1 LDRSGRKSK
10 YLSSVGCWLAAV
22 LAVFAILGLVLVI
35 FVSPSR
41 SSLTAWLPRPLQ
53 VAGTEESLTTET
65 PAEALTETAV
75 PTMTPTPLPMLTP
88 TGTSTPRPLRPLD
101 PGEDTVPAYYPTPEP
116 WEGEERVTMLI
127 LGVDFGDWDSPG
139 RAGPP
144 RADTLL
150 VLSVDPV
157 AKTAGMLSIPR
168 DLTVDIPGIL
178 NPNRINTA
186 HRFGEIYEMPGGG
199 PGLTIRTVENL
210 LGMPVHYYVR
220 VDFRAFE
227 RIIDEIGGIT
237 VDVQQE
243 IRVDPLGSDN
253 AITLEPGEQFM
264 DGPTA
269 LAYARAR
276 NTPRGDFDRILKQ
289 QQVVMAVREQ
299 VLRLEMLP
307 LLIFKAPHL
316 FQELSEGLQS
326 DLPLDQAIRLAW
338 SSRSIKPADIQT
350 GAIGP
355 NQLYREITEEGLS
368 VYRAHPD
375 RVRWLRDQ
383 VFLSP

>member
-1 LDRSGRKSK
+1 VDRSGRISK
-10 YLSSVGCWLAAV
+10 YLSSGGCWLAAA
-22 LAVFAILGLVLVI
+22 LAVLAILGLGLVVLI
-35 FVSPSR
+35 SR
-41 SSLTAWLPRPLQ
+41 SGSPLGAWLPRPLQ
-53 VAGTEESLTTET
+53 MAGTEESLTTVT
-65 PAEALTETAV
+65 PAVALTETAV
-75 PTMTPTPLPMLTP
+75 PTATLTPLPTLTP
-88 TGTSTPRPLRPLD
+88 TSTSTARPLRPLD

-116 WEGEERVTMLI
+116 WEGQERVTILL
-127 LGVDFGDWDSPG
+127 LGVDSGDWDSPG

-144 RADTLL
+144 RTDTLL

-186 HRFGEIYEMPGGG
+186 HRFGEIYDMPGGG
-199 PGLTIRTVENL
+199 PGLTMRTVENL
-210 LGMPVHYYVR
+210 LGMPVDYYVR
-220 VDFRAFE
+220 IDFRAFE
-227 RIIDEIGGIT
+227 RIIDEIGGIV
-237 VDVQQE
+237 VDVPHE
-243 IRVDPLGSDN
+243 IRVDPLGPDN
-253 AITLEPGEQFM
+253 AITLEPGAQFM

-276 NTPRGDFDRILKQ
+276 NTLRGDFDRILKQ
-289 QQVVMAVREQ
+289 QQVVLAVREQ

-307 LLIFKAPHL
+307 LLIFKAPRL
-316 FQELSEGLQS
+316 FQELRDGLQS
-326 DLPLDQAIRLAW
+326 DLPLDLVFRLAW
-338 SSRSIKPADIQT
+338 LSRSIKPGDIQT
-350 GAIGP
+350 GAIGS

-368 VYRAHPD
+368 VYRAHLE

>member
-1 LDRSGRKSK
+1 LDRSSRFRK
-10 YLSSVGCWLAAV
+10 YFSSVGCWLVAA
-22 LAVFAILGLVLVI
+22 LAVFTILGLGLVI
-35 FVSPSR
+35 LLSTSGRLGV
-41 SSLTAWLPRPLQ
+41 WLPRPLQ
-53 VAGTEESLTTET
+53 MAGTEEALATIT
-65 PAEALTETAV
+65 AGMGLTEIPAVTA
-75 PTMTPTPLPMLTP
+75 TLTPLPTLMP
-88 TGTSTPRPLRPLD
+88 TSTSTPRPLRPLD
-101 PGEDTVPAYYPTPEP
+101 PDEDTVLAYYPTPEP
-116 WEGEERVTMLI
+116 WEGEQRVTILI
-127 LGVDFGDWDSPG
+127 LGVDSGDWDSPG

-157 AKTAGMLSIPR
+157 AQTAGMLSIPR

-186 HRFGEIYEMPGGG
+186 HRFGEIYDMPGGG
-199 PGLTIRTVENL
+199 PGLTMRTVQNL
-210 LGMPVHYYVR
+210 LGMPVDYYVR
-220 VDFRAFE
+220 IDFRAFE
-227 RIIDEIGGIT
+227 RIIDEIGGIV
-237 VDVQQE
+237 VDVPHE
-243 IRVDPLGSDN
+243 IKVDPLGPDN
-253 AITLEPGEQFM
+253 AVTLEPGEQFM

-289 QQVVMAVREQ
+289 QQVVLAVREQ

-307 LLIFKAPHL
+307 LLIFKAPGL
-316 FQELSEGLQS
+316 FQELRDGLQS

-338 SSRSIKPADIQT
+338 LSRSIKAGDIQT
-350 GAIGP
+350 GAIGL
-355 NQLYREITEEGLS
+355 NQLYRETTEEGLS

>member
-1 LDRSGRKSK
+1 MKGTTGRGNSFSK
-10 YLSSVGCWLAAV
+10 YGRWLLLIALALMVLLSRVRLPWLQPAENTSREM
-22 LAVFAILGLVLVI
+22 LITPTDLVLTGAT
-35 FVSPSR
+35 PSLPATHTPT
-41 SSLTAWLPRPLQ
+41 SL
-53 VAGTEESLTTET
+53 
-65 PAEALTETAV
+65 
-75 PTMTPTPLPMLTP
+75 TPTPTP
-88 TGTSTPRPLRPLD
+88 TSTSTPRPLRPLD
-101 PGEDTVPAYYPTPEP
+101 PGEDIVPAYYPTPEP
-116 WEGEERVTMLI
+116 WEGQDRVTLLL
-127 LGVDFGDWDSPG
+127 LGLDSGDWDSPG

-186 HRFGEIYEMPGGG
+186 HRFGEIYDMPGGG
-199 PGLTIRTVENL
+199 PGLTMRTVENL

-220 VDFRAFE
+220 IDFRAFE
-227 RIIDEIGGIT
+227 RIIDEIGGIV
-237 VDVQQE
+237 VDVPQE
-243 IRVDPLGSDN
+243 IRVDPLGPDN

-289 QQVVMAVREQ
+289 QQVIMAVREQ

-307 LLIFKAPHL
+307 LLIFKAPRL
-316 FQELSEGLQS
+316 FQELRDGLQS
-326 DLPLDQAIRLAW
+326 DLPLDQASRLAW
-338 SSRSIKPADIQT
+338 LSRSIKAGDIQT

-355 NQLYREITEEGLS
+355 NQLYRETTEEGLS